1 MRYPLPSPPPGVGL
15 GLGVATVVL
24 IHDPRALI
32 PRPPYWPWVMI
43 LLAVALFGLVL
54 QLGLEDP
61 WDDPDEGTQSR
72 QRVVRWRAVAFAYAL
87 GVLAAV
93 TYLASIWL
101 ISRLDR
107 AAV

>member
-1 MRYPLPSPPPGVGL
+1 
-15 GLGVATVVL
+15 
-24 IHDPRALI
+24 
-32 PRPPYWPWVMI
+32 MI

-61 WDDPDEGTQSR
+61 WDDPEEGDPAWR
-72 QRVVRWRAVAFAYAL
+72 RLLRWKAAALAYAL

-93 TYLASIWL
+93 TYLASTWL
-101 ISRLDR
+101 IGRLDR

>member
-1 MRYPLPSPPPGVGL
+1 MKALMRCSLPL

-24 IHDPRALI
+24 VHDPGALI
-32 PRPPYWPWVMI
+32 PRRPYWPWVMI

-61 WDDPDEGTQSR
+61 WDDPDEGDEASSR
-72 QRVVRWRAVAFAYAL
+72 VLRWRAAALAYAL

-101 ISRLDR
+101 IGRLDR
-107 AAV
+107 TAV

>member
-1 MRYPLPSPPPGVGL
+1 MRYPLLPPPPGVGL
-15 GLGVATVVL
+15 GLGVVTVVL
-24 IHDPRALI
+24 INHPRALI
-32 PRPPYWPWVMI
+32 PRPPYWPWLMI

-54 QLGLEDP
+54 QLGLEDG
-61 WDDPDEGTQSR
+61 WDDPDEGGRSR
-72 QRVVRWRAVAFAYAL
+72 QRVVRWRAAGLAYAL

-101 ISRLDR
+101 IGRLDR